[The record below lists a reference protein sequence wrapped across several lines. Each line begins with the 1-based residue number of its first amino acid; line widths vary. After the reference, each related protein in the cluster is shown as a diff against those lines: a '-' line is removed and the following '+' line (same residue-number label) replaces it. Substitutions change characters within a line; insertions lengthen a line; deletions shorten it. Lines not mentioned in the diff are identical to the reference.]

1 MASVSKRTT
10 QNYRR
15 TLTQWRRGLAKRLS
29 MLERLEDRRL
39 LAADFT
45 ASVSDPDVRFETD
58 DQNMWQSGS
67 GADIR
72 KEFTWTAFDQ
82 ADFFGPDELDLFI
95 SAYDWAGTG
104 FETRIISE
112 RLKLGLYGGAIINPG
127 QIDVDYQ
134 ADLSLKALGS
144 DGNVL
149 SSIKKGDAFTIST
162 AKTADADKISMST
175 DFPDIEAYAGI
186 WGDVRA
192 GGYFDARFLGGSIFS
207 NRPQFEIDTDGQQ
220 KFEVIH
226 ACIQRASCQ
235 SDPTNTEPIQVDIYT
250 PLPQPLDHIDI
261 DLAGEGIDLLEPI
274 DAVSDF
280 VGATVF
286 IPDLDTTASDST
298 YDPNAESIKTT
309 KLLNLSEAAN
319 TGETEIDALRVQFDL
334 DALLGV
340 PFGYNDGLGIDFGD
354 ADIFALDAQLQG
366 FLGIGQTFL
375 FKDNM
380 EVTLKFSHPTMV
392 EKVAGSGQFESV
404 TEKTVKVGTD
414 VNVQHP
420 GGDLTI
426 EPVYS
431 VANNTFNNDTDLR
444 LRGNLNLRFLGY
456 NAGGS
461 IGTLFDVF
469 DIPRAWQLEYVNCDI
484 LSFTQLQNGCEEG
497 SQEYL
502 ELVDIFNQS
511 WSLEKFNQHAGSSLS
526 LPSSAPEVSLD
537 VVAPISAGDQAI
549 LSGTAVDFNLGDSIS
564 SLEIDWGDG
573 SEVQSIDLTQTL
585 PPGLYW
591 NAVTGDFRIGHAYNL
606 TGAYDIKVNAKD
618 SDQNLSSTALT
629 QLLVSNAPPDVGLD
643 LPFGYESN
651 ANYPNTP
658 LADTPLHVTIS
669 DSPLDSF
676 TILVDWGDGST
687 FDNDND
693 PATPPDA
700 FEEFFADPAPTGTQ
714 TVTLFHPYLGED
726 YTISVKVQDNTGLET
741 TSNYVFVDPPPVVF
755 DRSYSVRVGELGSF
769 NVLWDGFNSAYDEFG
784 YILPELTTW
793 SGVATVDFGDGA
805 TPIPMPGLV
814 TTNGYGNFY
823 VSPDGFSE
831 FIPLAYDEEAVAEF
845 EYTVQDNA
853 GGKSTARVQVTIFGA
868 NDAPAAVNDEVTVN
882 VGQLTRDL
890 STLVLRK
897 SFNVV
902 ANDTDPDGASSELRV
917 THAML
922 TDWDTPERLREEVPQ
937 IYISSDGNGYDTY
950 GPFVLVELDE
960 VWEGLRV
967 GETAKFT
974 ISYLMTDEENRDPYN
989 FLYAESDPRIGT
1001 LTVTLEGINPA
1012 PLVELD
1018 TSNVAAFEGQAI
1030 EVTGTVFPPTVDSF
1044 KVENRQTGAITGT
1057 VDVDESTGNWTWTY
1071 TPADGPLEEAFT
1083 VSAGVNDPDGQGT
1096 IWTEAEETI
1105 YLRTFNSPP
1114 TGIADTANVLASQT
1128 VTVDVLANDSDPAG
1142 PLNDPISITGVGEGR
1157 GNSVVTYSNGSVTYD
1172 PAGEFAYLGAGQ
1184 SAKAQLVYFVSD
1196 DDGAT
1201 TLTPLTI
1208 NVSGEN
1214 DAPTVAVDGNVHW
1227 FTPSEVAEVSGSFG
1241 DVDQFNIDSDP
1252 DMDRYDEVTIT
1263 ASVGDIQSTQ
1273 LGGQGIWTWSYDTA
1287 NGVPESVTI
1296 TATDE
1301 SGATSST
1308 TFELTPSIV
1317 VDTLEGSADGSIT
1330 DGDISLRDAI
1340 ANAAPGDR
1348 IVFAESIANG
1358 TIVLDGTE
1366 VAIAKSL
1373 TIDGEDKNITISAN
1387 DQSRVFNIDDGDA
1400 QNLLDVTLS
1409 GLTIADGQAVLITDF
1424 LDEVGGG
1431 IVNYERLNISNSTIR
1446 DNYAPRGG
1454 GGIMSFRAG
1463 ELTVTNSTISGNK
1476 APTATAGGGVIAFG
1490 NATLIN
1496 TTLSGNSAGHSGAF
1510 LLAGG
1515 QGTIISSTIAG
1526 NIAEDSVNGYAG
1538 GINIL
1543 NNSTLTLID
1552 TIVADNT
1559 APSDADLAAR
1569 SNDTVNATNSLIEDG
1584 ATINGIDVAN
1594 ILGVD
1599 PQLDPAGLQNNGGPT
1614 KTIALQPTS
1623 PAINAGANPQ
1633 SLIYDQRG
1641 LAIDRIANPDIGSFE
1656 LGVDADGVE
1665 ANTEDAAPN
1674 NGDGNGDGILDSN
1687 QSHVASLPSAVTG
1700 AYVTLETPS
1709 DVSLV
1714 AVSAEGNPSPSD
1726 TPTDALFPLGFL
1738 DYEIT
1743 GLDDGAATTVTILLP
1758 EDTTVDTFYKYGP
1771 TATNSSD
1778 HWYEFLY
1785 DAVTETGAQ
1794 FFDDD
1799 SDGDTDR
1806 VILHFVDGGRGDD
1819 DLTENG
1825 VIVDPGAVTAIAPTI
1840 TFVSALVEPVNI
1852 DDQATKAV
1860 DVVFEDLYADVDDD
1874 YTCMFDMGD
1883 ETPLDIVQAENG
1895 LCSNPL
1901 DYAEPGVYQV
1911 TVTVTDED
1919 GNSVEE
1925 MLSDYIVIYDP
1936 EGGFVTGGGW
1946 IDSPAGAY
1954 LADTSLSGRATFGFV
1969 SRYKKGATVP
1979 TGNTQFQFSAGD
1991 LNFES
1996 NSYDFLVVN
2005 QGGSNAQYKGTGTI
2019 NGLGEYKFKIWATD
2033 NSDNDEEDTFRIKI
2047 WLEEEDG
2054 TETVIYDNGVEQALG
2069 GGKIQVHKAKK

>member
-10 QNYRR
+10 QNYQR

-45 ASVSDPDVRFETD
+45 ASVSDADVRFETD

-82 ADFFGPDELDLFI
+82 ADVFGPGPVDIRINAFDIF
-95 SAYDWAGTG
+95 GTG
-104 FETRIISE
+104 FDTRVRSE
-112 RLKLGLYGGAIINPG
+112 KLELGLYGGAIINPG

-134 ADLSLKALGS
+134 ADLSLKAVGS
-144 DGNVL
+144 DGSVL
-149 SSIKKGDAFTIST
+149 STIKKGDAFTIST
-162 AKTADADKISMST
+162 AKTADTDAISMST
-175 DFPDIEAYAGI
+175 DFPDIEAYAGV
-186 WGDVRA
+186 WGDVKA
-192 GGYFDARFLGGSIFS
+192 NGYFDLKVIGERIT
-207 NRPQFEIDTDGQQ
+207 RPTFDIDTNGEE
-220 KFEVIH
+220 KFEVIR
-226 ACIQRASCQ
+226 ACIQRAACQ
-235 SDPTNTEPIQVDIYT
+235 TDPTNTEPIQVDIYT

-261 DLAGEGIDLLEPI
+261 DFAGEGIDLLEPI
-274 DAVSDF
+274 DSVSDF
-280 VGATVF
+280 LGATVF
-286 IPDLDTTASDST
+286 IPNLDTSTSDST
-298 YDPNAESIKTT
+298 YDPNADRIVNT
-309 KLLNLSEAAN
+309 KLQNLSPAVN
-319 TGETEIDALRVQFDL
+319 TGETDIDALRVQFDL

-340 PFGYNDGLGIDFGD
+340 PFGYNDGLGVDLGD
-354 ADIFALDAQLQG
+354 VDLFALDAQLQG
-366 FLGIGQTFL
+366 FLGVGQTFD
-375 FKDNM
+375 FRPNM
-380 EVTLKFSHPTMV
+380 EVTLKFSRPTMV
-392 EKVAGSGQFESV
+392 EKVPGSGQFESV
-404 TEKTVKVGTD
+404 TEKTVAVGTD
-414 VNVQHP
+414 VNVRHP

-456 NAGGS
+456 NAGGGL
-461 IGTLFDVF
+461 GTLFDAF
-469 DIPRAWQLEYVNCDI
+469 GIARANQVGYVNCDI
-484 LSFTQLQNGCEEG
+484 GTFVNFQNGCETG
-497 SQEYL
+497 SETYL
-502 ELVDIFNQS
+502 ELLDIFNQT
-511 WSLEKFNQHAGSSLS
+511 WSLENFNQHTGSSLS

-537 VVAPISAGDQAI
+537 VLAPISAGDHAI

-564 SLEIDWGDG
+564 SLVIDWGDG
-573 SEVQSIDLTQTL
+573 SAVQSIDLTQTL

-591 NAVTGDFRIGHAYNL
+591 NAVTGDFRIGHTYDL

-629 QLLVSNAPPDVGLD
+629 QVFVSDAPPDVGLL
-643 LPFGYESN
+643 LPGGYE
-651 ANYPNTP
+651 PGI
-658 LADTPLHVTIS
+658 LDVTIS

-676 TILVDWGDGST
+676 TILVDSGDGST

-714 TVTLFHPYLGED
+714 TLHLYHPYVGNG
-726 YTISVKVQDNTGLET
+726 YVISVTVQDDTGLET
-741 TSNYVFVDPPPVVF
+741 TSNYDFVDPPPVVF
-755 DRSYSVRVGELGSF
+755 DRSYSVRVGDFSSF
-769 NVLWDGFNSAYDEFG
+769 NVLWDGGNNAYDEFG

-793 SGVATVDFGDGA
+793 SGVAKVDFGDGA
-805 TPIPMPGLV
+805 TPISMPGLV
-814 TTNGYGNFY
+814 TNNGHGNFS
-823 VSPDGFSE
+823 VSPIGFSE
-831 FIPLAYDEEAVAEF
+831 LIPLAYTEEAVAEF

-853 GGKSTARVQVTIFGA
+853 GGKSSARVQVTLFGA
-868 NDAPAAVNDEVTVN
+868 NDAPAAENDEVTVN
-882 VGQLTRDL
+882 MGQLSRDL
-890 STLVLRK
+890 STLAFRE

-917 THAML
+917 THARL
-922 TDWDTPERLREEVPQ
+922 TDWDTPERLRDEIPL
-937 IYISSDGNGYDTY
+937 IYIIDPY
-950 GPFVLVELDE
+950 GPFVSVELDE

-974 ISYLMTDEENRDPYN
+974 ISYLMTDEENRDSYN
-989 FLYAESDPRIGT
+989 FLYASKPDPRIAT
-1001 LTVTLEGINPA
+1001 LTVNLEGINPA

-1018 TSNVAAFEGQAI
+1018 TSNVAALEGQAI
-1030 EVTGTVFPPTVDSF
+1030 QVTGTVFPPTVDGF
-1044 KVENRQTGAITGT
+1044 KVENKQTGAITGT

-1096 IWTEAEETI
+1096 IWKEAEETI
-1105 YLRTFNSPP
+1105 YLRAFNRPP
-1114 TGIADTANVLASQT
+1114 TGIADTANVLASKT
-1128 VTVDVLANDSDPAG
+1128 VTVNVLANDSDPAG
-1142 PLNDPISITGVGEGR
+1142 LVNDPISITDIGEGR

-1184 SAKAQLVYFVSD
+1184 SAKEQLVYFVSD

-1227 FTPSEVAEVSGSFG
+1227 FTPAEVAEVSGSFG

-1263 ASVGDIQSTQ
+1263 ASVGDIQSAQ
-1273 LGGQGIWTWSYDTA
+1273 FGGQGTWDWSYDTA

-1308 TFELTPSIV
+1308 TFALTPSIV

-1340 ANAAPGDR
+1340 AAAAPGDR

-1373 TIDGEDKNITISAN
+1373 TIDGEDKNITISA
-1387 DQSRVFNIDDGDA
+1387 DGQSRVFNIDDGDA
-1400 QNLLDVTLS
+1400 QNLLDVSLS
-1409 GLTIADGQAVLITDF
+1409 GLTIADGQAVLIDNL

-1446 DNYAPRGG
+1446 DNYASGTG
-1454 GGIMSFRAG
+1454 GGIVSFRAG

-1476 APTATAGGGVIAFG
+1476 AFGAGGGVIAG
-1490 NATLIN
+1490 NATLTN

-1510 LLAGG
+1510 LLWSGEQA
-1515 QGTIISSTIAG
+1515 TIISSTIAG
-1526 NIAEDSVNGYAG
+1526 NMADDSVNGYAG
-1538 GINIL
+1538 GINL
-1543 NNSTLTLID
+1543 LGGSTLTLTN

-1559 APSDADLAAR
+1559 APSDPDVAAR
-1569 SNDTVNATNSLIEDG
+1569 PNDTVNATNSLIEDG

-1594 ILGVD
+1594 IVGVD
-1599 PQLDPAGLQNNGGPT
+1599 PQLDPAGLKNNGGPT

-1641 LAIDRIANPDIGSFE
+1641 LAIDRVANPDIGSFE

-1687 QSHVASLPSAVTG
+1687 QSHVASLPNAVTG

-1709 DVSLV
+1709 DVSLE

-1743 GLDDGAATTVTILLP
+1743 GLEDGAATTVTILLP

-1799 SDGDTDR
+1799 SDGDMDR

-1825 VIVDPGAVTAIAPTI
+1825 VIVDPGAVGLDLTTI
-1840 TFVSALVEPVNI
+1840 VPRIKSVSASVEPVKINE
-1852 DDQATKAV
+1852 KVV
-1860 DVVFEDLYADVDDD
+1860 DVVFEDLYASVDDN
-1874 YTCMFDMGD
+1874 YTCIFDLGD
-1883 ETPLDIVQAENG
+1883 ETTVEVPAENWS
-1895 LCSNPL
+1895 CSL
-1901 DYAEPGVYQV
+1901 AYDIPGVYDV
-1911 TVTVTDED
+1911 TVSVRDED

-2019 NGLGEYKFKIWATD
+2019 NGQGEYKFKIWATD
-2033 NSDNDEEDTFRIKI
+2033 NSDNDDEDTFRIKI
-2047 WLEEEDG
+2047 WLEEDG
-2054 TETVIYDNGVEQALG
+2054 TETVIYDNGKEQALG